1 MPRLAPAVV
10 AFLLSSAL
18 VLLAWTKRPAPRTMI
33 SLTPEAAAYRD
44 TCGKCHPPFDP
55 TTHRKEEWRGVVNS
69 MHQRMADRALDV
81 APETLELAIRHLE
94 ANGR

>member
-10 AFLLSSAL
+10 AFLLSCAL
-18 VLLAWTKRPAPRTMI
+18 VLLAWSKRPPPRAPG
-33 SLTPEAAAYRD
+33 SLSPEAAAYRD
-44 TCGKCHPPFDP
+44 ACSKCHPPFDP

-81 APETLELAIRHLE
+81 TPETLELAIRHLE